1 MNEDSAMKIL
11 TVLFTAIVL
20 NPLLAGACGIYGLG
34 DIFSKD
40 PKVAA
45 ASVVTLRDF
54 GETGLRIAM
63 NSFEALPPMSKE
75 ENERCRAVIDQV
87 AKQKDA
93 KWSGLFWYTDFDRAL
108 EVAKA
113 GNRPILSLRLLGN
126 LDEELS
132 CANSRFFRTVLYP
145 DEKVSKFLRENFVL
159 HWKSVRPVPKLTVD
173 FGNGR
178 KLERTITGNSAH
190 YILNSDGA
198 VIDVLPGLYS
208 AEAFLGQLE
217 KSKAFFDGNREKSGR
232 DWVVANAAWHRESL
246 KAAVVPVVVQPL
258 GGNAKAIIKDKLP
271 AKRANAL
278 SVSKF
283 FTEDPVIALFE
294 KKVRNLEK
302 SIAEDTA
309 RNENNL
315 HRAIHGRLADADE
328 HLAVD
333 ALNAWVYAEL
343 FETPDSDPWLGLL
356 TEDYYTGIKND
367 GAVTPFS
374 ALALDRSEVLLPA
387 LNRNPN

>member
-1 MNEDSAMKIL
+1 MKIL

-40 PKVAA
+40 PKSAA
-45 ASVVTLRDF
+45 ASIAHLRDF
-54 GETGLRIAM
+54 GEAGLRIAM
-63 NSFEALPPMSKE
+63 RSFDALPPMSEE

-87 AKQKDA
+87 AQQKDA
-93 KWSGLFWYTDFDRAL
+93 KWSGLFWYTDFDAAQKRAV
-108 EVAKA
+108 EV
-113 GNRPILSLRLLGN
+113 NRPILSLRLLGN

-145 DEKVSKFLRENFVL
+145 DEKVSKYLSENFVL

-173 FGNGR
+173 YGDGR

-198 VIDVLPGLYS
+198 VIDVLPGLY
-208 AEAFLGQLE
+208 APDAFLGQVE
-217 KSKAFFDGNREKSGR
+217 KSKAFFDANREKSGA
-232 DWVVANAAWHRESL
+232 DWLAANAAWHRESL
-246 KAAVVPVVVQPL
+246 KAAVAPVVVKPL
-258 GGNAKAIIKDKLP
+258 GGNAKAIIMDKLP

-278 SVSKF
+278 SPSKR
-283 FTEDPVIALFE
+283 FTEDPAIALFE
-294 KKVRNLEK
+294 KKVRNLEE

-315 HRAIHGRLADADE
+315 HRAIHERLADVDQ

-356 TEDYYTGIKND
+356 TEERYTGIKND

-374 ALALDRSEVLLPA
+374 TLALDRRAVLLPA
-387 LNRNPN
+387 LNRNPK